1 MVTKKLPIANRLGI
15 HLRPAAQLVNLASKY
30 KCRILVQN
38 HNGNADGKSLMSL
51 LALAASGGSEVT
63 LTVEGQGSKAA
74 LVAIQQLFL
83 EKFGET

>member
-38 HNGNADGKSLMSL
+38 QNGNADGKSLMSL
-51 LALAASGGSEVT
+51 LALAATGGSEVT
-63 LTVEGQGSKAA
+63 LTVKGRHSKAA
-74 LVAIQQLFL
+74 LTAIQQLFQD
-83 EKFGET
+83 KFGEA